1 MESVTF
7 EFKSE
12 RNWDRVYD
20 ALYDTAHHF
29 ASYGYKAITVWG
41 EEAVEYVRTYCKN
54 HRIAIMEI

>member
-20 ALYDTAHHF
+20 ALYDTNHHF
-29 ASYGYKAITVWG
+29 TSYGYKAITTFG
-41 EEAVEYVRTYCKN
+41 ECAAEYVRTYCKQ
-54 HRIAIMEI
+54 HRIAIEEI

>member
-20 ALYDTAHHF
+20 ILYTTSYHF
-29 ASYGYKAITVWG
+29 TCYGYKAITVWG
-41 EEAVEYVRTYCKN
+41 EEAVEYVRSYCKR
-54 HRIAIMEI
+54 HRIAIKEI